1 MLKFDVAQSLSMSA
15 TSYANERGSDW
26 PFVTTHDFEL
36 RSRKARV
43 MSEVDLIMFVP
54 LFLKDR
60 QKDWEA
66 YAQNHSSWIQEGLAL
81 NGHKDTNPGPVP
93 QFIHDISEMSDEMS
107 EPTSMLDDYI
117 AALWYDIPMHE
128 LLFVLFSVNLP
139 FLIQSLIYRQTGP
152 APIDASVVNTD
163 LLSDGTFFGLATD
176 VVKKRFSY
184 ISKIYS
190 LPIMQYFPEPSE
202 LEYETKDHAHQ
213 ERKLTSHSA
222 GNPRSFLLDPIFRE
236 SDDQGEVVGFHYL
249 DIEWD
254 VFFQDVLPEGTG
266 DIEVVLSDSC
276 GRVLTYLVQ
285 GPHTHLKGEGD
296 LHDTDFD
303 DKVLSSNITEHGS
316 NTERGQPYSS
326 CNYVLD
332 IYPTGDLEND
342 YESRDPIIYAIVVAT
357 IFVFTTF
364 VFLVYDWAVQ
374 RRQWMIIRAARKT
387 QAIVSSLFP
396 KNVQDRIMKDV
407 DEEVNREANKQLTTR
422 GNRTKDQL
430 QNFLKGKDANE
441 EDEDARAG
449 IKRSKPIADL
459 FPEATIIF
467 ADIVGFTAWSS
478 TREPTQVFQL
488 LETIYHVFDEIAG
501 RRRVFKVETVGDCY
515 VAVAGLPEPRKD
527 HAVVMAR
534 FARDCLVQFTAT
546 MKAMV
551 VELGPET
558 EEVSP
563 PVTVPPLNIHMSLT
577 CLPLTTFT

>member
-1 MLKFDVAQSLSMSA
+1 MWTYPSFQ
-15 TSYANERGSDW
+15 
-26 PFVTTHDFEL
+26 PC
-36 RSRKARV
+36 
-43 MSEVDLIMFVP
+43 
-54 LFLKDR
+54 
-60 QKDWEA
+60 
-66 YAQNHSSWIQEGLAL
+66 
-81 NGHKDTNPGPVP
+81 
-93 QFIHDISEMSDEMS
+93 
-107 EPTSMLDDYI
+107 
-117 AALWYDIPMHE
+117 
-128 LLFVLFSVNLP
+128 
-139 FLIQSLIYRQTGP
+139 IYRQTGP

-163 LLSDGTFFGLATD
+163 LLSDETFFNLATD
-176 VVKKRFSY
+176 VVKKRLSY
-184 ISKIYS
+184 LSKIYS
-190 LPIMQYFPEPSE
+190 LPITQYFPEPSQ
-202 LEYETKDHAHQ
+202 LEYETKDHAHR
-213 ERKLTSHSA
+213 ERKLAGHSN
-222 GNPRSFLLDPIFRE
+222 GSPRSFLLDPIFRDFE
-236 SDDQGEVVGFHYL
+236 DQSAVVGFHYL

-276 GRVLTYLVQ
+276 GSVFTYLLQ
-285 GPHTHLKGEGD
+285 GSHAHLKGEGD
-296 LHDTDFD
+296 LHDTDFE
-303 DKVLSSNITEHGS
+303 DKVISSNITLHGS
-316 NTERGQPYSS
+316 NTERGHPFSS

-332 IYPTGDLEND
+332 IYPTADLKND
-342 YESRDPIIYAIVVAT
+342 YESRDPIIFAVVVAM
-357 IFVFTTF
+357 IFVFTTM

-407 DEEVNREANKQLTTR
+407 DEEVNREANKPLIMR

-441 EDEDARAG
+441 EDAEDVNAG

-527 HAVVMAR
+527 HAIVMAR
-534 FARDCLVQFTAT
+534 FARDCLIQFTAT
-546 MKAMV
+546 VKAMV
-551 VELGPET
+551 VELGPDT

-563 PVTVPPLNIHMSLT
+563 PVTFVPEYTSLLS
-577 CLPLTTFT
+577 CFVPFVSFA